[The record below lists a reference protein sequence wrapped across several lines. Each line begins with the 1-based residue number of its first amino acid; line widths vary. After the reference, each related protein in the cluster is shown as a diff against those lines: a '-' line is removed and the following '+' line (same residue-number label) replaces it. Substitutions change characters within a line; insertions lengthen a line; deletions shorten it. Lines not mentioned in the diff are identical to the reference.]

1 MQPTNGI
8 PESNRGENARESVI
22 QNGSASE
29 NSKKVN
35 AKVVAKVKKARS
47 FLELTLERNAVDS
60 LRRNNRKVL
69 VVYTGGTIG
78 MMKNSQGGKLSLFL
92 SSSLRI
98 KTEKSTWS
106 QKC

>member
-1 MQPTNGI
+1 MVVRQKI
-8 PESNRGENARESVI
+8 RKSERES
-22 QNGSASE
+22 GCE
-29 NSKKVN
+29 SKESKE
-35 AKVVAKVKKARS
+35 
-47 FLELTLERNAVDS
+47 FFGTYLERNAVDS

-106 QKC
+106 QNVKLVIFLITKWGV